1 MTRIKICGITTLEDA
16 LEAVDAGADALG
28 FVLASS
34 PRLVRPDLAREI
46 RRQLP
51 PFVHVVGVFVNAPLE
66 RVRSVVEEVGIDTV
80 QLPGEETPD
89 YCARLG
95 VAVLKRFPV
104 GEEDTAE
111 SIQSRVDGYR
121 VSGCLL
127 DPGTGGGRTFR
138 WEVGRGIGLPLIIAG
153 GLNAANVAE
162 AVRRVRPYAVDVSSG
177 VEDAPGRKDPDRV
190 RAFIEAVRGED
201 ARHVAR

>member
-80 QLPGEETPD
+80 QLHGEETPD

-153 GLNAANVAE
+153 GLNAANVALTRSTSPRE
-162 AVRRVRPYAVDVSSG
+162 WRTRRAGKTLIGSEPSS
-177 VEDAPGRKDPDRV
+177 RL
-190 RAFIEAVRGED
+190 
-201 ARHVAR
+201 